1 MSWIYRHLGPVCWH
15 INYFHICK
23 LLTGSYNWHYC
34 YTLLMII
41 ACDAHN
47 HPLCVPWYSTYLS
60 VCLISTLII
69 FSPLPLQLYFICSSL
84 FRSSNY
90 LIVSSNGLN
99 SFQLHGAKFK
109 FMCLVHP
116 KMVRGATC
124 PLALLM
130 CQLLRTEGRETW
142 TAKRLP
148 LFLYFQ
154 GQETAFEFSSRCP
167 RELVSLM

>member
-1 MSWIYRHLGPVCWH
+1 
-15 INYFHICK
+15 
-23 LLTGSYNWHYC
+23 
-34 YTLLMII
+34 MII

-47 HPLCVPWYSTYLS
+47 HPLCVPWYNTYLS

-84 FRSSNY
+84 FRAVIISLSVLMVLIVSSCMEHIQSSNY

-116 KMVRGATC
+116 KMVRGANGT
-124 PLALLM
+124 LHALLV
-130 CQLLRTEGRETW
+130 QAILVIFLLVHC
-142 TAKRLP
+142 L
-148 LFLYFQ
+148 
-154 GQETAFEFSSRCP
+154 S
-167 RELVSLM
+167 

>member
-1 MSWIYRHLGPVCWH
+1 
-15 INYFHICK
+15 
-23 LLTGSYNWHYC
+23 
-34 YTLLMII
+34 MII

-69 FSPLPLQLYFICSSL
+69 FSPLLLQLYFICSSL
-84 FRSSNY
+84 FSNY

-116 KMVRGATC
+116 KMVRGANG
-124 PLALLM
+124 ALHALHALHAQAVLVIFLLVH
-130 CQLLRTEGRETW
+130 CLSWCANYSEPKEEKHEQLWGCRFFYTFKGKKLH
-142 TAKRLP
+142 LN
-148 LFLYFQ
+148 FQ
-154 GQETAFEFSSRCP
+154 ADALEN
-167 RELVSLM
+167 